1 MIFLARPKF
10 RNAKYSFI
18 CNDNGNI
25 INEYKTLKENGIKD
39 GYLILMNEEKKMEMI
54 ISDNSKIEEK
64 KLKVMA
70 NKLKE
75 EAHIDVVISAKDTKN
90 LITIKFQSVNQ
101 HINCYAICSEKD
113 IFNNVANK
121 IFEKNQ
127 NLKSMEI
134 FSYAMEIILMFI
146 NLYLKI
152 ILMTKMLSLYMILMI
167 MMNK

>member
-1 MIFLARPKF
+1 MRDQKV
-10 RNAKYSFI
+10 
-18 CNDNGNI
+18 
-25 INEYKTLKENGIKD
+25 KD

-75 EAHIDVVISAKDTKN
+75 ETHIDVVISAKDTKN

-113 IFNNVANK
+113 VFNNVANK
-121 IFEKNQ
+121 IFEKKPKFKEHGNFFLC
-127 NLKSMEI
+127 NGNNINVNESLFENNINDKDD
-134 FSYAMEIILMFI
+134 IIVYDS
-146 NLYLKI
+146 ND
-152 ILMTKMLSLYMILMI
+152 
-167 MMNK
+167 NDE